1 MVSTEERLQILRM
14 IEQGKISAAEGAT
27 LLRALE
33 QGSQAAAKAA
43 AATKTA
49 EDGKSRCLHVQV
61 TDAATG
67 KKKVNINV
75 PLGLVNVGL
84 KMGARFA
91 PQIKGEEYERFIA
104 TIKRAAQT
112 GEQGQVVSLV
122 DDSGD
127 VVEVFVE

>member
-1 MVSTEERLQILRM
+1 MASSEERLQILRM
-14 IEQGKISAAEGAT
+14 IEQGKISAADGAT

-33 QGSQAAAKAA
+33 QGSQATAQT
-43 AATKTA
+43 ATKTA
-49 EDGKSRCLHVQV
+49 DGSKPRWLHVQV

-67 KKKVNINV
+67 KKKVDINV

-91 PQIKGEEYERFIA
+91 PQIKGEAYEQFVA
-104 TIKRAAQT
+104 SIKRAAKT
-112 GEQGQVVSLV
+112 GEQGQVAALT

-127 VVEVFVE
+127 YIEVYVE